1 MQPEI
6 LYQHLAH
13 GAEVIHALV
22 MGVTQDE
29 ACIRPE
35 PGAWSILEVM
45 CHLLD
50 EEREDFR
57 QRLDIILHRPADKWP
72 PISPGGW
79 VTERRYNERSLSET
93 LGSFLAEREKSVSW
107 LQSLQA
113 PDWEAEYTAPFGTI
127 KAGDM
132 LAAWTAHDILHT
144 RQLVELRY
152 SRILSLA
159 EPYGVRYAGDW

>member
-1 MQPEI
+1 MQSEI

-13 GAEVIHALV
+13 GAEVIHALI
-22 MGVTQDE
+22 MGVTQTE

-35 PGAWSILEVM
+35 PKSWSILEVV

-72 PISPGGW
+72 PIDPTGW
-79 VTERRYNERSLSET
+79 VTARQYNERSLSET
-93 LGSFLAEREKSVSW
+93 LDSFLAEREKSLSW
-107 LQSLQA
+107 LRSLKT
-113 PDWEAEYTAPFGTI
+113 PDWEAEYTAPFGTVE
-127 KAGDM
+127 AGDM

-144 RQLVELRY
+144 RQLVEIRY

-159 EPYGVRYAGDW
+159 EPFDVRYAGDW